1 MLATD
6 KQRLKVVKDK
16 QTAVD
21 AMCEQ
26 FEKQVN
32 LTGVKDKLKKTED
45 VEINNAA
52 DLEKMLGEF
61 REAALVINHENRKKK
76 AATGKND
83 EEEYKDDNYSAS
95 KKKADGVPR
104 SLRMVDLESER
115 YQEEKKKKIKS
126 FSDAHEENL
135 DSRSCMRCNIF

>member
-6 KQRLKVVKDK
+6 KQRLKLVKDK
-16 QTAVD
+16 EAAVE
-21 AMCEQ
+21 AMWEE
-26 FEKQVN
+26 FEKNVD

-76 AATGKND
+76 AGTGKND

-95 KKKADGVPR
+95 KKKANGVPR

-126 FSDAHEENL
+126 FSDTHEENL
-135 DSRSCMRCNIF
+135 DSRSCMRCTIF